1 MTHALSIKDL
11 MSVGAHF
18 GHSTQR
24 RNPKMKPYIHSA
36 RANIHIIDLT
46 KTLPML
52 ITALNRIEDVVA
64 KGGRVLFVG
73 TKRQAS
79 DVVKEEAERCGQHYV
94 NARWLGG
101 TLTNWPTI
109 SESISRM
116 KALEKQFEDETFLQ
130 LTKKEQLYLR
140 RDHEKLLRS
149 LGGIRHM
156 GGVPTLLFI
165 VDTNKEHIALAE
177 AKRLK
182 IPTVALVDTNS
193 DPTGIT
199 YPIPSNDDALKAIQ
213 FYAHMVAEAV
223 LKGLEREAQRARP
236 SEKPAVPTETM
247 KGEKKETTKAEKAS
261 AEEPA
266 VEKAKQPAKTD
277 EAVTEKEATRPAATA
292 EEKTAVD
299 ALAETETKAV
309 EAKES

>member
-1 MTHALSIKDL
+1 
-11 MSVGAHF
+11 
-18 GHSTQR
+18 
-24 RNPKMKPYIHSA
+24 
-36 RANIHIIDLT
+36 
-46 KTLPML
+46 
-52 ITALNRIEDVVA
+52 
-64 KGGRVLFVG
+64 
-73 TKRQAS
+73 
-79 DVVKEEAERCGQHYV
+79 
-94 NARWLGG
+94 
-101 TLTNWPTI
+101 
-109 SESISRM
+109 M

-199 YPIPSNDDALKAIQ
+199 YPIPSNDDALKAVQ
-213 FYAHMVAEAV
+213 FYTHMVAEAV

-236 SEKPAVPTETM
+236 SEKPSVPTETM

-277 EAVTEKEATRPAATA
+277 EAVTEKEATRPAAVA